1 MPAGTEP
8 PPVLPVEP
16 ACHPIEGETPFTVE
30 TGAIAEAPAP
40 VRNHAAEGLT
50 YALVAYIWWGTFL
63 PAYIWFLT
71 AKSAHVGPLE
81 IVAHRIIWGL
91 PVLAIMMTI
100 GKQWGTFRAAFRDRA
115 TLIYLSATT
124 ILIGVNWFTFTYAL
138 SINRASEASLGYY
151 INPLVSV
158 ALGMIFLGERARP
171 VQWVAFSL
179 AIAGVAHETLL
190 RGNLP
195 WLSLLLAFTFG
206 FYGLLRKKVRAE
218 ATVGLAVE
226 TTLLFI
232 PSVALLV
239 WLMARGKAE
248 FLSPHA
254 AWWVSPAVAL
264 SGLMT
269 VIPLV
274 AYTAGARR
282 LRLSTMG
289 FLQYIAPTGQFI
301 LAVTLFGEEFQPRR
315 LITFALIWAGLA
327 VFTVDSVRRARTGR
341 ARA

>member
-8 PPVLPVEP
+8 PPTMVPDLAPHPV
-16 ACHPIEGETPFTVE
+16 EGETPFTVE
-30 TGAIAEAPAP
+30 CGPLAEAPAP

-71 AKSAHVGPLE
+71 AKSAHVGPME

-91 PVLAIMMTI
+91 PVLALMMTI
-100 GKQWGTFRAAFRDRA
+100 GKQWGTFRAALRDRA
-115 TLIYLSATT
+115 TLTYLTATT
-124 ILIGVNWFTFTYAL
+124 LLIGVNWFTFTYAL
-138 SINRASEASLGYY
+138 SINRASEASLGYF

-171 VQWVAFSL
+171 AQWVAFSL
-179 AIAGVAHETLL
+179 AIAGVAHETIL
-190 RGNLP
+190 RGTLP
-195 WLSLLLAFTFG
+195 WLSLMLAFTFG

-218 ATVGLAVE
+218 ATVGLAIE

-239 WLMARGKAE
+239 WLMARGQAQ
-248 FLSPHA
+248 FLSPAA

-269 VIPLV
+269 VVPLV

-301 LAVTLFGEEFQPRR
+301 LAMTLFGEESQPKR

-327 VFTVDSVRRARTGR
+327 VFSFDSVRAAHR